1 MKFMDKNSR
10 WNSCSSRSKFGKDI
24 GSHIVVAIDVVD
36 FQSAELVFKLSDFFN
51 VCVHGILVDV
61 PFLIDLLDNE

>member
-1 MKFMDKNSR
+1 MNEDSR
-10 WNSCSSRSKFGKDI
+10 WNNCSSRSEFGKDI

-36 FQSAELVFKLSDFFN
+36 FQFGELVFEFSDFFN

>member
-1 MKFMDKNSR
+1 MDKDSG
-10 WNSCSSRSKFGKDI
+10 WNSYSSRSKFGKDI
-24 GSHIVVAIDVVD
+24 GSHVVVAIDVVD
-36 FQSAELVFKLSDFFN
+36 FQSGELIFKFSNFFN